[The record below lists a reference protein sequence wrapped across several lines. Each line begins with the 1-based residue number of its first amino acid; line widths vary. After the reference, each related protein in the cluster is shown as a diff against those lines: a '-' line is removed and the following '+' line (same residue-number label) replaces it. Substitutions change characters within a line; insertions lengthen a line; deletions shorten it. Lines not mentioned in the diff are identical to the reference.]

1 MANNDELKGKVNEA
15 KGKVTDDE
23 STELKGKIQ
32 QGFGKA
38 KDKAKEAADD
48 VAGKI
53 NKKIDKEK
61 KISLLDL
68 PRQVYFYIFYQGDKQ

>member
-1 MANNDELKGKVNEA
+1 MTNNDELKGKVNEA

-23 STELKGKIQ
+23 TTELKGKIQ

-38 KDKAKEAADD
+38 KDKAKETSDD

-53 NKKIDKEK
+53 NKKADENK
-61 KISLLDL
+61 KD
-68 PRQVYFYIFYQGDKQ
+68 

>member
-1 MANNDELKGKVNEA
+1 MMANNDELKGKVNEA

-38 KDKAKEAADD
+38 KDKAKETADG

-61 KISLLDL
+61 ED
-68 PRQVYFYIFYQGDKQ
+68 

>member
-1 MANNDELKGKVNEA
+1 MANNDELKGKGNEA

-23 STELKGKIQ
+23 TTELKGKFQ

-38 KDKAKEAADD
+38 KDKAKETADD

-53 NKKIDKEK
+53 NKKLDKEK
-61 KISLLDL
+61 ED
-68 PRQVYFYIFYQGDKQ
+68 

>member
-1 MANNDELKGKVNEA
+1 MTNKDELKGKVNEA
-15 KGKVTDDE
+15 KGKATDDN

-38 KDKAKEAADD
+38 KDKAQDAADD
-48 VAGKI
+48 VAGKF

-61 KISLLDL
+61 ED
-68 PRQVYFYIFYQGDKQ
+68 